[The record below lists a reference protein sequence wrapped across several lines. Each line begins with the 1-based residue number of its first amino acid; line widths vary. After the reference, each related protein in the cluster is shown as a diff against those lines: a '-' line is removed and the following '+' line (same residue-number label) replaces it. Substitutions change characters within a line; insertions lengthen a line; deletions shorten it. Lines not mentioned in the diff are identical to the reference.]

1 MVIDGNDGMITT
13 VPTTN
18 RNFATINKSHLR
30 LTKSSPP
37 QIPVQP
43 MNVVSPV
50 LPAPPPIMPSNN
62 RNGEPKLAMIE
73 SETLA
78 QPIGQTQP
86 ELSLYPNGCPSPVFL
101 HRARNPPVIRDKQ
114 PGQECCIN

>member
-1 MVIDGNDGMITT
+1 MTVINGNDGMIPT

-18 RNFATINKSHLR
+18 RNFATINKSR
-30 LTKSSPP
+30 LTLTKFSPP
-37 QIPVQP
+37 QIPVQL

-50 LPAPPPIMPSNN
+50 PPTPPPIMPSNN
-62 RNGEPKLAMIE
+62 RNGETKLAMIE

-86 ELSLYPNGCPSPVFL
+86 ELFLYPNGHPPPVFL
-101 HRARNPPVIRDKQ
+101 
-114 PGQECCIN
+114 